1 MKLDK
6 VVIGESMYKISLKN
20 IDVHREY
27 EGGDTSNKFV
37 VAFQTGKGHNDA
49 LLQRMVLGRHL
60 RKENAAW
67 QKYDEYKSIMN
78 FNEQNFIGWPP
89 SRRRPTPAEAKLY
102 WEILESEKPH
112 RIGKGWIKS
121 YWFWGF
127 MRNTKRI
134 VEIAEKHNIDWF
146 FIDHAYLYHQRHSMF
161 EKYGDM
167 NNCLFRVVKNNYVI
181 DKITDTND
189 NRLLHLKARFAK
201 DDELDMLPWNKKGKH
216 IVVIPPSYWLCK
228 NLGWNA
234 SVVLQ
239 ETIDTLKKHT
249 DREIRVRIKKMN
261 GNYNP
266 VPLHEDMKDA
276 HAVVSFQ
283 SSAAAKAI
291 IKGTPSFTITD
302 KYSAAI
308 PMSQTDLSK
317 IETPI
322 YPDNRHEWLCN
333 LANHQFYAD
342 EIQSGY
348 AERYLNEQHA

>member
-1 MKLDK
+1 MSYK
-6 VVIGESMYKISLKN
+6 VSLKN
-20 IDVHREY
+20 IEIHREY
-27 EGGDTSNKFV
+27 ANQDYA
-37 VAFQTGKGHNDA
+37 VAFQSGKGHNDMI
-49 LLQRMVLGRHL
+49 LQKMVLGRHL

-67 QKYDEYKSIMN
+67 VKYDEFKSKIVY
-78 FNEQNFIGWPP
+78 NEDNFIGWPHF
-89 SRRRPTPAEAKLY
+89 RRRPTPAEAVLH
-102 WEILESEKPH
+102 WNVIESTDPDK
-112 RIGKGWIKS
+112 INGKHIEA

-134 VEIAEKHNIDWF
+134 VEVAATKNIDFF
-146 FIDHAYLYHQRHSMF
+146 FIDHAYLYHQRHSLFM
-161 EKYGDM
+161 KYGDM

-181 DKITDTND
+181 NKITDTND
-189 NRLLHLKARFAK
+189 NRLNELKTKFAK
-201 DDELDMLPWNKKGKH
+201 DDELDMLPWNKNGKH
-216 IVVIPPSYWLCK
+216 IVVIPPSHWLCK
-228 NLGWNA
+228 NLGWDA

-249 DREIRVRIKKMN
+249 DREIRVRVKKKD
-261 GNYNP
+261 GQYNP
-266 VPLHEDMKDA
+266 TPLHEDMKDA

-348 AERYLNEQHA
+348 AERYLNEQDA

>member
-6 VVIGESMYKISLKN
+6 GYYGENMQPPKLK
-20 IDVHREY
+20 DVGTEQVYGKPR
-27 EGGDTSNKFV
+27 DFAL
-37 VAFQTGKGHNDA
+37 AFQTGKGHNDA
-49 LLQRMVLGRHL
+49 LLQRMILGRHL
-60 RKENAAW
+60 RKENALYCI
-67 QKYDEYKSIMN
+67 YDEHRSTIN
-78 FNEQNFIGWPP
+78 FVKPEGWPP
-89 SRRRPTPAEAKLY
+89 SRRIPTPPDAHLY
-102 WEILESEKPH
+102 WPHLESEDWRKP
-112 RIGKGWIKS
+112 KVSS

-134 VEIAEKHNIDWF
+134 VEVAEQKKIDWF

-167 NNCLFRVVKNNYVI
+167 RNCLFRVCKNNYVI
-181 DKITDTND
+181 NKITDTND
-189 NRLLHLKARFAK
+189 QRYLELKANFAK
-201 DDELDMLPWNKKGKH
+201 DDELDILDWKKGGKH
-216 IVVIPPSYWLCK
+216 ILVFPPSWWLCK
-228 NLGWNA
+228 NLGTSA
-234 SVVLQ
+234 EKVLQ
-239 ETIDTLKKHT
+239 DTIDELKKHT
-249 DREIRVRIKKMN
+249 DREIRVRVKKIG

-266 VPLHEDMKDA
+266 VPLQKDLKDC
-276 HAVVSFQ
+276 HAVVSYQ

-291 IKGTPSFTITD
+291 IKGIPSFTITD

-322 YPDNRHEWLCN
+322 YPDNRYEWLCN
-333 LANHQFYAD
+333 LANHQFYAN

>member
-1 MKLDK
+1 
-6 VVIGESMYKISLKN
+6 
-20 IDVHREY
+20 
-27 EGGDTSNKFV
+27 
-37 VAFQTGKGHNDA
+37 
-49 LLQRMVLGRHL
+49 
-60 RKENAAW
+60 
-67 QKYDEYKSIMN
+67 
-78 FNEQNFIGWPP
+78 
-89 SRRRPTPAEAKLY
+89 
-102 WEILESEKPH
+102 
-112 RIGKGWIKS
+112 
-121 YWFWGF
+121 
-127 MRNTKRI
+127 
-134 VEIAEKHNIDWF
+134 
-146 FIDHAYLYHQRHSMF
+146 MF

-167 NNCLFRVVKNNYVI
+167 NNCLFRVCKNNYVI

-201 DDELDMLPWNKKGKH
+201 DDELEIKPWNKNGKH
-216 IVVIPPSYWLCK
+216 IIVIPPSYWLCK

-234 SVVLQ
+234 KKVLQ
-239 ETIDTLKKHT
+239 DTIDELKKHT
-249 DREIRVRIKKMN
+249 DREIRVRVKKVN
-261 GNYNP
+261 GNYNT
-266 VPLHEDMKDA
+266 VPLHEDLKDA

-302 KYSAAI
+302 KYSASI